1 MINDIEIRQQLHALL
16 NSMHE
21 MRRIIRAENVIRF
34 PVIKKL
40 NDMQKALHSLVQH
53 LDKRFGTKT

>member
-1 MINDIEIRQQLHALL
+1 MINDIELRQQVHALL

-21 MRRIIRAENVIRF
+21 MRRVIRSDKVIRC

-40 NDMQKALHSLVQH
+40 NDMQKALHGVVLR
-53 LDKRFGTKT
+53 LDKLFGSK